1 MDEMTPDQR
10 SEIIAA
16 LESGK
21 KIEAIKLYR
30 NATGSDLAD
39 AKFFIETLQ
48 YALKTGTVPEVSSD
62 APAPVREQIDAIV
75 QLLQDGKKI
84 EAIKVYRQATGVG
97 LKEAKESVEA
107 IASERGIES
116 GGGCGT
122 AVVLF
127 ALILI
132 AAIWWM

>member
-1 MDEMTPDQR
+1 MTVDEMTPDQR

-48 YALKTGTVPEVSSD
+48 
-62 APAPVREQIDAIV
+62 
-75 QLLQDGKKI
+75 
-84 EAIKVYRQATGVG
+84 
-97 LKEAKESVEA
+97 
-107 IASERGIES
+107 
-116 GGGCGT
+116 
-122 AVVLF
+122 
-127 ALILI
+127 
-132 AAIWWM
+132 

>member
-1 MDEMTPDQR
+1 
-10 SEIIAA
+10 
-16 LESGK
+16 
-21 KIEAIKLYR
+21 
-30 NATGSDLAD
+30 
-39 AKFFIETLQ
+39 
-48 YALKTGTVPEVSSD
+48 
-62 APAPVREQIDAIV
+62 
-75 QLLQDGKKI
+75 LLQDGKKI